1 MKITEMT
8 EMIKT
13 GRFKAIIKQVGTRRM
28 FVGIERSSRSR
39 KSQVKFMCPPQDLDQ
54 LVEKH
59 QAKLAQPPAA

>member
-28 FVGIERSSRSR
+28 FVGIERSKRSR
-39 KSQVKFMCPPQDLDQ
+39 KSQIKYMCPPQDLDQ

-59 QAKLAQPPAA
+59 NASKDAPPAA